1 MSHRQSAKARAREAR
16 LRREAAAT
24 SHARRR
30 RLALRV
36 GAALAAASV
45 LAAGVALA
53 SSRGRRPGPVPPL
66 AALRLQALQSLG
78 SLRSPGAP
86 GPLGPEGVPLPQ
98 APELAPAGAGLHAV
112 DGIQCLSNEQLVF
125 HIHAHLTVFDR
136 GQARTIP
143 YGIGIQAPRPLGTPA
158 GIFVGGGACF
168 FYLHTHSADGIIHI
182 ESPVTRTYTLG
193 NFFDVWGQPLGS
205 NRVGPAVGHVTAL
218 YNGRLFV
225 GNPRQIPLT
234 AHAQIQLEIG
244 RPLVAPVR
252 ITFPNGL

>member
-1 MSHRQSAKARAREAR
+1 MSHRQSATARAREERR
-16 LRREAAAT
+16 LREAAAK
-24 SHARRR
+24 SRVRRR
-30 RLALRV
+30 RLAVRV
-36 GAALAAASV
+36 GAALAAAAV
-45 LAAGVALA
+45 LAAGAALA
-53 SSRGRRPGPVPPL
+53 SSRGRRSVPAPPL
-66 AALRLQALQSLG
+66 PALRLRTLQSLG
-78 SLRSPGAP
+78 SLGSPGAP

-136 GQARTIP
+136 GQPRTIP
-143 YGIGIQAPRPLGTPA
+143 YGIGIQAPRPLSTPA

-193 NFFDVWGQPLGS
+193 NFFDVWGQPLGA

-225 GNPRQIPLT
+225 GDPRQIPLT

-244 RPLVAPVR
+244 RPLVAPVT

>member
-1 MSHRQSAKARAREAR
+1 M
-16 LRREAAAT
+16 
-24 SHARRR
+24 
-30 RLALRV
+30 
-36 GAALAAASV
+36 
-45 LAAGVALA
+45 
-53 SSRGRRPGPVPPL
+53 
-66 AALRLQALQSLG
+66 
-78 SLRSPGAP
+78 
-86 GPLGPEGVPLPQ
+86 PLPQ

-136 GQARTIP
+136 GQPRTIP
-143 YGIGIQAPRPLGTPA
+143 YGIGIQAPRPLSTPA

-193 NFFDVWGQPLGS
+193 NFFDVWGQPLGA

-225 GNPRQIPLT
+225 GDPRQIPLT

-244 RPLVAPVR
+244 RPLVAPVT